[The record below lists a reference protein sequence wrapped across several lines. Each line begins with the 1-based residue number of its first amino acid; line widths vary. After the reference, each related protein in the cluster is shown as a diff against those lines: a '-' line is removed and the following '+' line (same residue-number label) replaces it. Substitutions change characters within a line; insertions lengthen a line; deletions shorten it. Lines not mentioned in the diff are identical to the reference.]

1 MTTPSGAAGRGGWGR
16 GGPTSR
22 ILLNFHPVP
31 RGWGSGGS
39 SSTRKGA
46 HPDSKSAQ
54 HRGVTCPGCG
64 PETPDPLRRLV
75 LFIPILQTKPL
86 RHRELRKSRAGPEP
100 DLWAS
105 EPTRPSATPTT
116 SAAGC
121 AKPHLL
127 APAGVDSRREQT
139 QSGRLANHGYSR
151 PRRPLSRHSSLC
163 APISPA
169 SEGGPRL
176 LVQVC
181 LSSAQDPARHQL
193 SQNLGPRA
201 TTSLSAQPPLSV

>member
-1 MTTPSGAAGRGGWGR
+1 MTTPSVAAGRGGRGR
-16 GGPTSR
+16 GPYQPDLAEFPPRPEGLGVRWEQQHTQGCTSR
-22 ILLNFHPVP
+22 QQECTAPGI
-31 RGWGSGGS
+31 
-39 SSTRKGA
+39 
-46 HPDSKSAQ
+46 
-54 HRGVTCPGCG
+54 TCPGCG

-75 LFIPILQTKPL
+75 LFIPILLTKPL

-163 APISPA
+163 APN
-169 SEGGPRL
+169 
-176 LVQVC
+176 
-181 LSSAQDPARHQL
+181 LSSLRGGTSP
-193 SQNLGPRA
+193 SSSGPPVVSLGPCEAPTQPALRS
-201 TTSLSAQPPLSV
+201 TSDH